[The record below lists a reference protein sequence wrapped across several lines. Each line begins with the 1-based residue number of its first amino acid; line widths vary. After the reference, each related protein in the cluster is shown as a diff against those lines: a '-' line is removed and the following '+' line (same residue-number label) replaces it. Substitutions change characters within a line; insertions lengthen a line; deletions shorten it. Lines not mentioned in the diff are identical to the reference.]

1 MHGKFLTLAVL
12 THDMLHP
19 MQQATASSSTPNSP
33 SFAGL
38 LAALA
43 SPVHST
49 GDPGGESMSPGWKF
63 SEENDRSGR
72 AGRSSTQAW
81 GDDDLAD
88 DIATLSY
95 ESALRTHARYRPSI
109 PVDPPLASEAGPQA
123 NQPAPRASA
132 GGAGVPLTSA
142 QPARNDGLNAERL
155 PDAHFERNL
164 KDASITIRMSKA
176 ECAQLHRRAAEAG
189 LTVSAY
195 LRSCTFEAESLRA
208 MVRDTLA
215 QMRSAAA
222 PVKPAAE
229 RRSWFGWLG
238 RLLTPWQGR
247 QHTARA

>member
-1 MHGKFLTLAVL
+1 
-12 THDMLHP
+12 
-19 MQQATASSSTPNSP
+19 
-33 SFAGL
+33 
-38 LAALA
+38 
-43 SPVHST
+43 
-49 GDPGGESMSPGWKF
+49 
-63 SEENDRSGR
+63 
-72 AGRSSTQAW
+72 
-81 GDDDLAD
+81 
-88 DIATLSY
+88 
-95 ESALRTHARYRPSI
+95 
-109 PVDPPLASEAGPQA
+109 
-123 NQPAPRASA
+123 
-132 GGAGVPLTSA
+132 
-142 QPARNDGLNAERL
+142 
-155 PDAHFERNL
+155 
-164 KDASITIRMSKA
+164 MSKA